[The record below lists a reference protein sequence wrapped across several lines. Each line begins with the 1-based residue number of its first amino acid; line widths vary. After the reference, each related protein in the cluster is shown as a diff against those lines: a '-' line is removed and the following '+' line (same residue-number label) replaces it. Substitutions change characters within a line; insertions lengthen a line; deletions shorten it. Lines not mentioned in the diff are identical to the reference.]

1 METYRLTFKDDCL
14 DKLLN
19 HMKNNK
25 RRIPYTTDETQDY
38 GLWLV
43 KDYGIYL
50 MSPTDVRYNRVVY
63 ANGFNPQIDDED
75 DQLWNRTYAISPDDF
90 AEFVPLT
97 EEMMNKAM
105 DTKEIIVYLSKHELT
120 VSV

>member
-43 KDYGIYL
+43 KDDGIYL

-105 DTKEIIVYLSKHELT
+105 DTKEIIVDLSKHELT

>member
-105 DTKEIIVYLSKHELT
+105 DTKEIIVDLSKHELT

>member
-43 KDYGIYL
+43 KDDGIYL

-63 ANGFNPQIDDED
+63 ANGFDPQIDDED

-105 DTKEIIVYLSKHELT
+105 DTKEIIVDLSKHELT

>member
-63 ANGFNPQIDDED
+63 ANGFDPQIDDED

-97 EEMMNKAM
+97 EGMMNKAM